1 MKCSIFRYGNG
12 ILRVVLGRSVLG
24 GPRERK
30 NGGIPNDLI
39 DGLKK
44 KPRRGAAF
52 FHKKETLL
60 LEGAGTPNFPR
71 GKCTFPVQPT

>member
-1 MKCSIFRYGNG
+1 MKWLIFQNGNG
-12 ILRVVLGRSVLG
+12 ILEVVSGRSVLG
-24 GPRERK
+24 GPWEKK
-30 NGGIPNDLI
+30 NDS
-39 DGLKK
+39 KCSYRRVEK

-71 GKCTFPVQPT
+71 GKCTYPAQPT